1 MKRIITAGLA
11 LVLFVCMLTASAG
24 SAGTAADP
32 FVSRDYLESNIKS
45 GIITDG
51 KNEISKE
58 FTSVYNKALSAL
70 EGIFKTTKALNALS
84 FAGRQ
89 TEVRLKAGNTVS
101 LITGTRFTH
110 MGGTAVITFS
120 SGSVINISS
129 GAAAA
134 SGETLNVNQ
143 SYFCCEDTTAL
154 ISFSTDGKGFV
165 DGYYATDGLAVVNHK
180 QFKDV
185 RSTDWFYAAVDYV
198 FTHNLF
204 NGTSGI
210 TFSPNDTMTRGMFVT
225 VVHRLAGLP
234 AVTVPSPFSDVTDT
248 TKYYYDAISWASS
261 AGIIFDDEAG
271 TFSPDKPILRHEMAL
286 YLYRYA
292 AFKGYNM
299 YADSV
304 RYDTFPDNTAVP
316 AGSVDAL
323 KWATAK
329 GVINGA
335 EGLLIPVD
343 SATRSQVAQ
352 IFINFKTQIEPQG

>member
-1 MKRIITAGLA
+1 MA
-11 LVLFVCMLTASAG
+11 LVLFVCMVTASAG
-24 SAGTAADP
+24 TAGTAADP
-32 FVSRDYLESNIKS
+32 FISRDYLTGTVKA

-51 KNEISKE
+51 KSEISKE
-58 FTSVYNKALSAL
+58 FTAVYNAALRELESVY
-70 EGIFKTTKALNALS
+70 KTTRALKELS

-89 TEVRLKAGNTVS
+89 VEVRLKAGNTVS
-101 LITGTRFTH
+101 LIMGTRYTH
-110 MGGTAVITFS
+110 TGGTAAVTFS
-120 SGSVINISS
+120 SGAVINISS
-129 GAAAA
+129 GAPVK
-134 SGETLNVNQ
+134 SGDTLNVNQ
-143 SYFCCEDTTAL
+143 SYFCCEDTAAL
-154 ISFSTDGKGFV
+154 ITFSTDGKGFV
-165 DGYYATDGLAVVNHK
+165 DGYYSTDGLAVVNYKH
-180 QFKDV
+180 FKDV

-198 FTHNLF
+198 FTHELF
-204 NGTSGI
+204 NGTSGN
-210 TFSPNDTMTRGMFVT
+210 TFSPNDTMTRGMFAT
-225 VVHRLAGLP
+225 VVHRLAGTP
-234 AVTVPSPFSDVTDT
+234 AVTAPSPFSDVADT
-248 TKYYYDAISWASS
+248 TKYYYDPVSWAVS
-261 AGIIFDDEAG
+261 AGIILDDENG

-335 EGLLIPVD
+335 DGLLIPVD

-352 IFINFKTQIEPQG
+352 IFINFKTQIEP